1 MDSTDSKSLD
11 YAGWTDKL
19 PGEQYPETEDGAYR
33 VCIIDIIMICHTP
46 RQC

>member
-1 MDSTDSKSLD
+1 MSTDLETSD

-33 VCIIDIIMICHTP
+33 VSILSYIILYYTH